1 MQVLVSEDSDSDGIV
16 AHFPAHEKPICCMA
30 FNPSGKLFYSFNVIV
45 VNKMKTVKYHR
56 HVFHCFGGIADT
68 IVKHASFY
76 SLLLGFYL
84 LC

>member
-30 FNPSGKLFYSFNVIV
+30 FNPSGKLFHSFNVIV
-45 VNKMKTVKYHR
+45 VNKMQTVKYHR
-56 HVFHCFGGIADT
+56 YVFRCFGGIADT
-68 IVKHASFY
+68 IVKHASIY